1 MLRFAEDESI
11 KSVIERKKALRI
23 RMKERRANNENRD
36 VKEILLA
43 ENVLAVLEKLNGDR
57 DKKKVFCY
65 LSYSAEAPTDG
76 LIERLL
82 EQGYEVYCPR
92 VEGKEMQV
100 VAYGEDFTI
109 SSWGIREPVGEPFE
123 GKIDYA
129 IVPFLAVDKQGNRLG
144 YGGGY
149 YDRYFERNP
158 NTLRIAYGFDFQIQ
172 KEVPTEETDKKMNC
186 IVTDKQVLFM
196 DE

>member
-1 MLRFAEDESI
+1 M

-43 ENVLAVLEKLNGDR
+43 ENVLTVLEKLSGDR

-109 SSWGIREPVGEPFE
+109 SAWGIREPVGEPFE
-123 GKIDYA
+123 GEIDYA

-186 IVTDKQVLFM
+186 IVTDKQVLFI

>member
-1 MLRFAEDESI
+1 
-11 KSVIERKKALRI
+11 
-23 RMKERRANNENRD
+23 
-36 VKEILLA
+36 
-43 ENVLAVLEKLNGDR
+43 
-57 DKKKVFCY
+57 
-65 LSYSAEAPTDG
+65 
-76 LIERLL
+76 
-82 EQGYEVYCPR
+82 
-92 VEGKEMQV
+92 MQV

-109 SSWGIREPVGEPFE
+109 SAWGIREPVGEPFE